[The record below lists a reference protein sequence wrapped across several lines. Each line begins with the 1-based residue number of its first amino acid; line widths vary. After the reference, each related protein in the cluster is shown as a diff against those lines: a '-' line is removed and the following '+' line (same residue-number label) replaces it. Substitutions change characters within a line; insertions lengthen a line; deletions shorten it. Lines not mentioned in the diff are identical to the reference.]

1 MIMELM
7 QFFLIK
13 LLKAYRLF
21 SLNLSKVVMGELIMV
36 MSSNL
41 LQECMT

>member
-7 QFFLIK
+7 QFFDK
-13 LLKAYRLF
+13 VTKAYGLF